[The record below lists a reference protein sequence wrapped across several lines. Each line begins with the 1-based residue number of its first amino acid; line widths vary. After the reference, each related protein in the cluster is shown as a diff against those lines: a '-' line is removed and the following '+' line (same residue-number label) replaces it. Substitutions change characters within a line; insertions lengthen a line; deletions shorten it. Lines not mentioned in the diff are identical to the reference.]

1 MELTGRQIGFRYR
14 VAGQIGSWWRR
25 RAELAQLHKLD
36 ERMLKDIGL
45 SPSEIG
51 RLRRAQWP

>member
-1 MELTGRQIGFRYR
+1 MELTGRQRGFRSR

-36 ERMLKDIGL
+36 DRMLKDIGL
-45 SPSEIG
+45 SPNDIG
-51 RLRRAQWP
+51 RLRLSQWP